1 MVSLLV
7 FNFGKLGN
15 EMGKV
20 SNASF
25 FFVYASGV
33 LISGNEELKG
43 LFGVFNLEKRNDK
56 QLGERGKE
64 KRKGKEKTK
73 GEGERENESGRLKL
87 RGKVKMKGKG
97 ENEKEHFKDLSFWAP
112 RMDKI
117 QIFRRFGLE
126 QTEINKTFEGSSTL
140 GSLDELNSTFRR
152 FDCSLEL
159 WNSTFRRF
167 FDLDKRNSAFRRF
180 DGPWTYGI

>member
-1 MVSLLV
+1 M
-7 FNFGKLGN
+7 NFVPNYQISNWVKGERRN
-15 EMGKV
+15 ER
-20 SNASF
+20 
-25 FFVYASGV
+25 
-33 LISGNEELKG
+33 
-43 LFGVFNLEKRNDK
+43 EKR
-56 QLGERGKE
+56 
-64 KRKGKEKTK
+64 KRKGKVNVKTK
-73 GEGERENESGRLKL
+73 VE
-87 RGKVKMKGKG
+87 
-97 ENEKEHFKDLSFWAP
+97 DLSFWAP